1 MNEQT
6 KISAAHPGIV
16 DPAMLNEAPHARLA
30 ELRQE
35 TPLVQFGPK
44 QYLVLRAG
52 HVESLL
58 TDPRTRQVEGPEF
71 VALKQIPDGITARFI
86 SDLLLFS
93 NDGMHRKRRGLFA
106 RSFAHRVM
114 QDMRG
119 PVRAVA
125 DAIVASLPRGQ
136 SFDFVDCVAARV
148 PAEIIAAIL
157 GLPEDDTRHFARLV
171 YDIALA
177 FGPVYPHHGH
187 EKIENA
193 TKDLFHYVKG
203 QMRSRMAAPG
213 DDLLSVLVTDWQA
226 EQDISFDSLA
236 FQVVGLIIAGSDT
249 TRAAFAMLVALLL
262 ERPSDWAALRCDPS
276 LIPGAV
282 EEGMRYEPSVATIP
296 RLTTAPL
303 ELDGVKVPAG
313 VALSLSTMSAMRDPA
328 VFANPDQFDIHR
340 TDHPRLHPVFGLG
353 PHRCIGEMLAR
364 IEMQE
369 SLAAILDRAPGI
381 ELQTPPRMLGFGGIR
396 QITPMM
402 VRIR

>member
-6 KISAAHPGIV
+6 KITATHPGIV
-16 DPAMLNEAPHARLA
+16 DPATLNEAPHARLA

-44 QYLVLRAG
+44 QYLVLRAA
-52 HVESLL
+52 HVETLL
-58 TDPRTRQVEGPEF
+58 TDTRTRQVEGPEF
-71 VALKQIPDGITARFI
+71 IALKQIPDGITARFI

-93 NDGMHRKRRGLFA
+93 NDGVHRKKRGLFA

-125 DAIVASLPRGQ
+125 DAIIASLPRGQ
-136 SFDFVDCVAARV
+136 SIDFVDCVAARV

-157 GLPEDDTRHFARLV
+157 GLPEANSRHFARLV
-171 YDIALA
+171 YNVALA
-177 FGPVYPHHGH
+177 FGPIYPHDQH

-213 DDLLSVLVTDWQA
+213 DDLLLVLVTDWQA
-226 EQDISFDSLA
+226 EEDISFDSVA

-249 TRAAFAMLVALLL
+249 TRAAFAMLVAILL
-262 ERPSDWAALRCDPS
+262 ERPSDWAALRSDPS

-282 EEGMRYEPSVATIP
+282 EEGLRYEPSVATIP
-296 RLTTAPL
+296 RLTLAPL
-303 ELDGVKVPAG
+303 ELDGIEVPAG

-328 VFANPDQFDIHR
+328 FYAHPEQFDIRR
-340 TDHPRLHPVFGLG
+340 TDHPRFHPVFGLG

-369 SLAAILDRAPGI
+369 SLAAILAGAPGI
-381 ELQTPPRMLGFGGIR
+381 ELQTPPRMVGFGGIR
-396 QITPMM
+396 QITPMT